1 MLRAARRALEKKA
14 PFIREK
20 NMADAIILEAFADCV
35 KGPKSKGHQ
44 FAFVTDNVND
54 FSDRKVN
61 DKNPHPDI
69 AGIFTQA
76 EGPVLHHL
84 AEALNWVSPEA
95 VDEHAFDF
103 TSPPRRTDEILE
115 ALELLWHQIWYNRHG
130 CWMCRIETGRTA
142 RRSRKSSKMAKAA
155 ARRVEGRT
163 GKENLGPWDDF
174 EWGMLNGK
182 MSALHWVLGDEWDF
196 LDT

>member
-1 MLRAARRALEKKA
+1 MKKNY

-20 NMADAIILEAFADCV
+20 NIADAIILEAFADYV
-35 KGPKSKGHQ
+35 TGPNSAGHQ

-69 AGIFTQA
+69 ASVFTKRK
-76 EGPVLHHL
+76 VRYFITL
-84 AEALNWVSPEA
+84 AEALHCVDPDA
-95 VDEHAFDF
+95 VEEHAFDF
-103 TSPPRRTDEILE
+103 TTPPAPDEILE
-115 ALELLWHQIWYNRHG
+115 ALELLWDQIWYNRHK
-130 CWMCRIETGRTA
+130 CRMYRVETGEVNE
-142 RRSRKSSKMAKAA
+142 KPEIVKMAKAA
-155 ARRVEGRT
+155 ARRVEQRR
-163 GKENLGPWDDF
+163 GKRNLGPWDDF

-182 MSALHWVLGDEWDF
+182 MPALRWVLGDEWDF

>member
-20 NMADAIILEAFADCV
+20 NMADAIILEAFADCLT
-35 KGPKSKGHQ
+35 GPNSTGHQ

-69 AGIFTQA
+69 ASIFTKRK
-76 EGPVLHHL
+76 VRYFITL
-84 AEALNWVSPEA
+84 AEALHWISPDTVE
-95 VDEHAFDF
+95 EHAFDF
-103 TSPPRRTDEILE
+103 TNPPRRTDEILE
-115 ALELLWHQIWYNRHG
+115 ALELLWDQIWYNRHR
-130 CWMCRIETGRTA
+130 CWI
-142 RRSRKSSKMAKAA
+142 
-155 ARRVEGRT
+155 RRVEAGELEEKPEIVRMAKEAAKRKEQKRGR
-163 GKENLGPWDDF
+163 ENLGPWTDF

-182 MSALHWVLGDEWDF
+182 LSALRWVLGDEWDF